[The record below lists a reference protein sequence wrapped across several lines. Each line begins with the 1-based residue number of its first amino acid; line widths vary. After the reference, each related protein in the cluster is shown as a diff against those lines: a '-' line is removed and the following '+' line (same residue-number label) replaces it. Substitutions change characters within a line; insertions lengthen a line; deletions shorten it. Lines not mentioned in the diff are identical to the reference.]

1 MLGTLLGAVVVI
13 LGCLIISIVVFG
25 GAQIFIP
32 YFKILLVNLLG
43 VSPDVWNSVL
53 SITNATPGV
62 FGLKLA
68 FISGF
73 LAANGNWW
81 GWLLMIVTYIAFIM
95 VPIGL
100 ILLIFNKYKKIK
112 ETKFMIAFSKMM
124 KPLIGGILCSIIIN
138 LFISILLP
146 FVGFNDLSDNI
157 NNLDKYLYIKTDQF
171 FTGWRFWM
179 IFAWTLIS
187 IPVEYWIMKKYKIN
201 TIFIIIINIIL
212 SFFNNCV
219 KFTPKEML

>member
-1 MLGTLLGAVVVI
+1 MLGTLLGAFVVI

-124 KPLIGGILCSIIIN
+124 KSIIGGILCSIIIN

-212 SFFNNCV
+212 CLIIFE
-219 KFTPKEML
+219 PWL

>member
-1 MLGTLLGAVVVI
+1 MLGTLLGALIVI
-13 LGCLIISIVVFG
+13 LGCFVISIVVFG

-32 YFKILLVNLLG
+32 YFKILLVNFLG
-43 VSPDVWNSVL
+43 VQPEVWDSVL

-81 GWLLMIVTYIAFIM
+81 GWLLMIATYTVFIM
-95 VPIGL
+95 IPIGL
-100 ILLIFNKYKKIK
+100 ILLIFKKYKKLK
-112 ETKFMIAFSKMM
+112 ETKFMIAFLKMM
-124 KPLIGGILCSIIIN
+124 KPIIGGILCSIIIN

-157 NNLDKYLYIKTDQF
+157 NNLDKYLYFKKEDF

-179 IFAWTLIS
+179 ILVWTLIS
-187 IPVEYWIMKKYKIN
+187 IPTEYWIMKKYKIN
-201 TIFIIIINIIL
+201 IVVIIIINIIL
-212 SFFNNCV
+212 CLLIFE
-219 KFTPKEML
+219 PWL

>member
-157 NNLDKYLYIKTDQF
+157 NNLGKYLYIKTDQF

-187 IPVEYWIMKKYKIN
+187 IPVEYWIMKKYQIN

-212 SFFNNCV
+212 CLIIFE
-219 KFTPKEML
+219 PWL

>member
-95 VPIGL
+95 VPIAL

-124 KPLIGGILCSIIIN
+124 KPIIGGILCSIIIN

-171 FTGWRFWM
+171 FTSWRFWM

-212 SFFNNCV
+212 CLIIFE
-219 KFTPKEML
+219 PWL

>member
-43 VSPDVWNSVL
+43 VSPDVWDSVL
-53 SITNATPGV
+53 SITNSTPGV

-73 LAANGNWW
+73 LAANGSWW

-187 IPVEYWIMKKYKIN
+187 IPVEYWIMKKYQIN

-212 SFFNNCV
+212 CLIIFE
-219 KFTPKEML
+219 PWL

>member
-124 KPLIGGILCSIIIN
+124 KPIIGGILCSIIIN

-171 FTGWRFWM
+171 FTDWRFWM

-212 SFFNNCV
+212 CLIIFE
-219 KFTPKEML
+219 PWL

>member
-100 ILLIFNKYKKIK
+100 ILLI
-112 ETKFMIAFSKMM
+112 
-124 KPLIGGILCSIIIN
+124 
-138 LFISILLP
+138 
-146 FVGFNDLSDNI
+146 
-157 NNLDKYLYIKTDQF
+157 
-171 FTGWRFWM
+171 
-179 IFAWTLIS
+179 
-187 IPVEYWIMKKYKIN
+187 
-201 TIFIIIINIIL
+201 
-212 SFFNNCV
+212 
-219 KFTPKEML
+219 

>member
-1 MLGTLLGAVVVI
+1 MLGTLLGAVVII

-157 NNLDKYLYIKTDQF
+157 NNLGKYLYIKTDQF

-187 IPVEYWIMKKYKIN
+187 IPVEYWIMKKYQIN

-212 SFFNNCV
+212 CLIIFE
-219 KFTPKEML
+219 PWL

>member
-124 KPLIGGILCSIIIN
+124 KPIIRGILCSIIIN

-187 IPVEYWIMKKYKIN
+187 IPVEYWIMKKYQIN

-212 SFFNNCV
+212 CLIIFE
-219 KFTPKEML
+219 PWL

>member
-157 NNLDKYLYIKTDQF
+157 NNLDKYLYIKNDQF

-187 IPVEYWIMKKYKIN
+187 IPVEYWIMKKYQIN

-212 SFFNNCV
+212 CLIIFE
-219 KFTPKEML
+219 PWL

>member
-73 LAANGNWW
+73 LAANGSWW

-112 ETKFMIAFSKMM
+112 ETKFMIAFSKMT

-187 IPVEYWIMKKYKIN
+187 IPVEYWIMKKYQIN

-212 SFFNNCV
+212 CLIIFE
-219 KFTPKEML
+219 PWL

>member
-1 MLGTLLGAVVVI
+1 MLGTLLGAVIVI

-124 KPLIGGILCSIIIN
+124 KPIIGGILCSIIIN

-171 FTGWRFWM
+171 FTDWRFWM

-212 SFFNNCV
+212 CLIIFE
-219 KFTPKEML
+219 PWL

>member
-1 MLGTLLGAVVVI
+1 MLGTLLGAVIVI

-124 KPLIGGILCSIIIN
+124 KPIIRGILCSIIIN

-187 IPVEYWIMKKYKIN
+187 IPVEYWIMKKYQIN

-212 SFFNNCV
+212 CLIIFE
-219 KFTPKEML
+219 PWL

>member
-95 VPIGL
+95 VPIRL

-124 KPLIGGILCSIIIN
+124 KPIIGGILCSIIIN

-212 SFFNNCV
+212 CLIIFE
-219 KFTPKEML
+219 PWL

>member
-43 VSPDVWNSVL
+43 ISPDVWNSVL
-53 SITNATPGV
+53 SIANATP
-62 FGLKLA
+62 FFFRLKLS
-68 FISGF
+68 FISFF
-73 LAANGNWW
+73 LAANINWW
-81 GWLLMIVTYIAFIM
+81 WCLLMIVTYINIIM
-95 VPIGL
+95 VPIRL

-124 KPLIGGILCSIIIN
+124 KPIIGGILCSIIIN

-212 SFFNNCV
+212 CLIIFE
-219 KFTPKEML
+219 PWL

>member
-43 VSPDVWNSVL
+43 ISPDVWNSVL
-53 SITNATPGV
+53 SIANATPGV

-73 LAANGNWW
+73 LAANGSWW

-187 IPVEYWIMKKYKIN
+187 IPVEYWIMKKYQIN

-212 SFFNNCV
+212 CLIIFE
-219 KFTPKEML
+219 PWL